1 MTMKLKFALAVL
13 CVGALSAPVAVAQ
26 TAAPAPAAGES
37 AMEFIPGAAPNLP
50 QPGKPSL
57 TPMTA
62 GCVPGLP
69 CAVPE
74 PGSLPLIAVAALA
87 AALVLR
93 RKK

>member
-1 MTMKLKFALAVL
+1 MTMKLNFALAVL

-57 TPMTA
+57 TPMNTTPF
-62 GCVPGLP
+62 GI
-69 CAVPE
+69 PE
-74 PGSLPLIAVAALA
+74 PGSLPMVLLAALA
-87 AALVLR
+87 AAAVVR
-93 RKK
+93 RKR

>member
-13 CVGALSAPVAVAQ
+13 CVGALSAPVAMAQ

-37 AMEFIPGAAPNLP
+37 ANEFIPGAAPNLP

-57 TPMTA
+57 TPMNTA
-62 GCVPGLP
+62 PFEI
-69 CAVPE
+69 PE
-74 PGSLPLIAVAALA
+74 PGSLPMVLLA
-87 AALVLR
+87 AVVAGVVAR

>member
-13 CVGALSAPVAVAQ
+13 CVGALSAPVAMAQ

-57 TPMTA
+57 TPMNTTPF
-62 GCVPGLP
+62 GI
-69 CAVPE
+69 PE
-74 PGSLPLIAVAALA
+74 PGSLPMVLLAALA
-87 AALVLR
+87 AAAVVR
-93 RKK
+93 RKR

>member
-13 CVGALSAPVAVAQ
+13 CVGALSAPVAMAQ

-37 AMEFIPGAAPNLP
+37 ANEFIPGAAPNLP

-57 TPMTA
+57 TPMNTTPF
-62 GCVPGLP
+62 GI
-69 CAVPE
+69 PE
-74 PGSLPLIAVAALA
+74 PGSLPMVLLA
-87 AALVLR
+87 AVVAGVVAR